1 MSLTCS
7 LTSHSADSAHWALAP
22 AGLATEQQILLAEMI
37 ETIETVE
44 TIEMIETIETR
55 RPGDR
60 GLACSCLR

>member
-22 AGLATEQQILLAEMI
+22 AGLATEQQILLAE
-37 ETIETVE
+37 
-44 TIEMIETIETR
+44 TIEMTEKIETIETIETR

-60 GLACSCLR
+60 GLVCSCHR